1 MPRPSRFLDS
11 VPIVAPTL
19 ACVALS
25 SALTAQQPDRSRSP
39 SPPPKPAVQC
49 YAIWP
54 DTGSWPPFLPKHLV
68 LGANPIGGIGFRA
81 AAVSPDRVHAR
92 SGDEEDTLRAEWH
105 AHGRLYAAD
114 SIYVDWYVPGAIYGP
129 IGKLYAHVH
138 GDSLSG
144 RAVQGSDVIPLVVP
158 WLSIHGRSESCPPGA

>member
-81 AAVSPDRVHAR
+81 AAGSPARGHAR
-92 SGDEEDTLRAEWH
+92 RGDEEDPLSAELH
-105 AHGRLYAAD
+105 DRGRN
-114 SIYVDWYVPGAIYGP
+114 
-129 IGKLYAHVH
+129 H
-138 GDSLSG
+138 
-144 RAVQGSDVIPLVVP
+144 
-158 WLSIHGRSESCPPGA
+158 